1 MNSKSKSIAMGGLM
15 TALSVILL
23 YLGSILPTGTLILLT
38 VASLP
43 VAIMIIENGYGYG
56 LLTYGSTGIAFFIF
70 SGNIKGL
77 ITYSIFF
84 GIYPVIKLV
93 AEKNPFIIKEFALKI
108 GFFNL
113 SLMGILYGFKLIGI
127 DFLTLVKGI
136 NFPFGY
142 SDAKDGILYWA
153 MPYILFAVAQI
164 AFLVYDYAF
173 SILIGYY
180 IKRFQKK
187 LSI

>member
-23 YLGSILPTGTLILLT
+23 YLASILPSGTLVLLT

-70 SGNIKGL
+70 SGNVKGL

-84 GIYPVIKLV
+84 GIYPIIKLV

-127 DFLTLVKGI
+127 DFLALVKGI
-136 NFPFGY
+136 NLPFGNPETN
-142 SDAKDGILYWA
+142 SGILYWA
-153 MPYILFAVAQI
+153 MPYILFAAAQI
-164 AFLVYDYAF
+164 AFLFYDYAL